1 MDIDDFK
8 NVNDTYGHLAGDRAL
23 QQTAA
28 ALTAAFRP
36 QDLIGRLGGDEFAIC
51 VNGRIDDERLASACA
66 GIVKRGVT
74 FTDQYGTE
82 HEVTLSIGGVELHGK
97 IASYQSAYRQADKA
111 LYRAKAAGKNR
122 FVIGSYQAE

>member
-1 MDIDDFK
+1 M
-8 NVNDTYGHLAGDRAL
+8 
-23 QQTAA
+23 
-28 ALTAAFRP
+28 
-36 QDLIGRLGGDEFAIC
+36 
-51 VNGRIDDERLASACA
+51 NGRIDDERLASACA

-111 LYRAKAAGKNR
+111 LYRAKAAR
-122 FVIGSYQAE
+122 QEPLRHRQLQAE

>member
-1 MDIDDFK
+1 M
-8 NVNDTYGHLAGDRAL
+8 
-23 QQTAA
+23 
-28 ALTAAFRP
+28 
-36 QDLIGRLGGDEFAIC
+36 
-51 VNGRIDDERLASACA
+51 NGRIDDERLAIACA